1 MKLACNST
9 LAVLFLA
16 IGSLLL
22 PSLSQAAGAHI
33 LTLEQALA
41 TVDAPHPDWQLAT
54 ANHAMAEADRTLA
67 GSRSDWSMN
76 LTAGLRYGDP
86 TVEPAKNNDSDIRL
100 SARKPLYDFGRTEYA
115 WRAASSLADSRAALL
130 IDARAQR
137 RLDIISLYFEVL
149 LADMQYAAENE
160 YTAVAYVGFDHAKSR
175 QSLGQMSATELAAL
189 EKKYQDWRV
198 KRNNSQLR
206 QRASRAR
213 LANAMNQPGKL
224 ASELEDP
231 PLTGN
236 DRPLP
241 EYENLLPLLPE
252 KNPRLLALR
261 AQLQAAR
268 ERIEAIRSEKSPSI
282 DFEMEAGDYSRM
294 ALTRD
299 KYKAG
304 VVLNWPLYQGG
315 RVDALLVREQ
325 AQFQT
330 LQAQSEKLKM
340 ELEQSLLETWL
351 EISELQQSVRV
362 AAKQNAE
369 YRDLALERARGE
381 YEVELKTDLGDAM
394 AATMDARLQLRRA
407 EYRLS
412 LAFARLEGLLG
423 GQIPAGDN
431 Q

>member
-1 MKLACNST
+1 MKSHAL
-9 LAVLFLA
+9 LIVLV
-16 IGSLLL
+16 SLLL
-22 PSLSQAAGAHI
+22 PPALQAAGAPI
-33 LTLEQALA
+33 LTLTQALA
-41 TVDAPHPDWQLAT
+41 TVDAPHPDWQMAT
-54 ANHAMAEADRTLA
+54 ANLAMAEADRALA
-67 GSRSDWSMN
+67 ESRSDWSMN

-86 TVEPAKNNDSDIRL
+86 TVEGAQNSDNDIRL
-100 SARKPLYDFGRTEYA
+100 SARKPLLDFGRTEYA
-115 WRAASSLADSRAALL
+115 GRAALSLVESRAALL
-130 IDARAQR
+130 TDARAQR
-137 RLDIISLYFEVL
+137 RLDIMSLYFEVL

-160 YTAVAYVGFDHAKSR
+160 YTAVAYVGFDHAKTR
-175 QSLGQMSATELAAL
+175 QSLGQISVAELAAL

-198 KRNNSQLR
+198 KRSNSQLR
-206 QRASRAR
+206 QRASRSR

-231 PLTGN
+231 PLADN
-236 DRPLP
+236 DKPLP
-241 EYENLLPLLPE
+241 EHETLLPLLPE

-315 RVDALLVREQ
+315 RVDSLLAKEQ
-325 AQFQT
+325 AQFQS

-340 ELEQSLLETWL
+340 ELEQTLLETWL
-351 EISELQQSVRV
+351 EIGDLQQSVRV
-362 AAKQNAE
+362 AARQNAD

-423 GQIPAGDN
+423 GAIPVISN

>member
-1 MKLACNST
+1 MKSHALLIALA
-9 LAVLFLA
+9 
-16 IGSLLL
+16 SLLL
-22 PSLSQAAGAHI
+22 PPSLQAAGAPI

-54 ANHAMAEADRTLA
+54 AGHALAEADRALA
-67 GSRSDWSMN
+67 ESRSDWSMN

-86 TVEPAKNNDSDIRL
+86 TVEPAQNSDNEIRL
-100 SARKPLYDFGRTEYA
+100 SARKSLYDFGRTEYA
-115 WRAASSLADSRAALL
+115 GRAASSLVESRAALL
-130 IDARAQR
+130 TDARTQR
-137 RLDIISLYFEVL
+137 RLDIMSIYFEVL
-149 LADMQYAAENE
+149 LTDMQYAAENE
-160 YTAVAYVGFDHAKSR
+160 YTAVAYVSFDHAKAR
-175 QSLGQMSATELAAL
+175 QSLGQISTTELAAL

-198 KRNNSQLR
+198 KRNASQLR

-231 PLTGN
+231 PLAGN
-236 DRPLP
+236 DRLLP
-241 EYENLLPLLPE
+241 EHETLLPLLQE

-268 ERIEAIRSEKSPSI
+268 ERIEAIRSEKSPTI
-282 DFEMEAGDYSRM
+282 DFEMEAGDYSRI

-299 KYKAG
+299 KVKAG

-315 RVDALLVREQ
+315 RVDSLLAKEQ
-325 AQFQT
+325 AQFQS

-340 ELEQSLLETWL
+340 ELEQTLLETWL
-351 EISELQQSVRV
+351 EIGDLQQSVRA

-423 GQIPAGDN
+423 GALY
-431 Q
+431 